1 MLIDLTITEQINE
14 CRNMSIFPIEE
25 YAENEEGK
33 SELVGINYGC
43 IVSHP
48 LTYKDYV
55 KKYEAFN
62 DYINNHSEKTDQF
75 YKFKLLQFNASLN
88 STCKYRGWNL
98 REVEE

>member
-1 MLIDLTITEQINE
+1 MFDLTKTNDIKE
-14 CRNMSIFPIEE
+14 CRDMDIFPIEE
-25 YAENEEGK
+25 IKIKEGEEIE
-33 SELVGINYGC
+33 SLNFGC

-62 DYINNHSEKTDQF
+62 DYIENNSEKTDQF

-88 STCKYRGWNL
+88 STCDYRGWNL
-98 REVEE
+98 RKVEE